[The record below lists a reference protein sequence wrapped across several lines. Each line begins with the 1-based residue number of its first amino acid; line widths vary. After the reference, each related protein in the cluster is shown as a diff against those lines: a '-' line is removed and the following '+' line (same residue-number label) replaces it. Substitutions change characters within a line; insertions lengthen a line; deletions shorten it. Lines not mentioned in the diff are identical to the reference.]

1 MNLINNIS
9 DMSKLSLPHWVSS
22 HLSVIY
28 FSILP
33 IFLMASL
40 VLNIQV
46 LTTQHLT
53 EPLSTFGLLLPA
65 WGIPMGW
72 SLAFLP
78 ISPIVF
84 WAIVHCIWGDRGV
97 QSIQPTEQWGRNEKF
112 HLKKIGG
119 KIDKLNPNS
128 SNA

>member
-1 MNLINNIS
+1 M
-9 DMSKLSLPHWVSS
+9 
-22 HLSVIY
+22 
-28 FSILP
+28 
-33 IFLMASL
+33 
-40 VLNIQV
+40 LNIQV

-78 ISPIVF
+78 ISPIVL
-84 WAIVHCIWGDRGV
+84 WAVVHCIWGDRGV
-97 QSIQPTEQWGRNEKF
+97 QSIQPTEQWARNEKSN
-112 HLKKIGG
+112 LKKIGG